1 MMRMVIVMKQNICY
15 YTFYIVLFV
24 HHQHHFPCRAKH
36 DQSYGIVP
44 LPIHYLIECSKYNKV
59 RYIITRLCTC
69 LYKHD
74 IIIPRLLFSF
84 FHSHLSDDCQSLT
97 IKKRESV
104 YLLSFKSV
112 LLPTNTIITSVP
124 LSALTSSIHFD
135 VFKKEFR
142 STDLDNVNKG
152 HHPFFFPLT
161 YLLYHKQ
168 PHTLRNLLYNLE

>member
-1 MMRMVIVMKQNICY
+1 M
-15 YTFYIVLFV
+15 L
-24 HHQHHFPCRAKH
+24 
-36 DQSYGIVP
+36 
-44 LPIHYLIECSKYNKV
+44 LPIHYLIECSKYNKL

-142 STDLDNVNKG
+142 STDVDNVNKG
-152 HHPFFFPLT
+152 SSPPFFFLSLT
-161 YLLYHKQ
+161 CYIINN
-168 PHTLRNLLYNLE
+168 HTH